1 MNKMEALKK
10 LKMIQNFNN
19 QNTKLSQLP
28 STGGMGTYIFTFV
41 GVTLMAGAIGS
52 HFLFGKKK
60 SRV

>member
-1 MNKMEALKK
+1 
-10 LKMIQNFNN
+10 
-19 QNTKLSQLP
+19 
-28 STGGMGTYIFTFV
+28 MGTYIFTFV